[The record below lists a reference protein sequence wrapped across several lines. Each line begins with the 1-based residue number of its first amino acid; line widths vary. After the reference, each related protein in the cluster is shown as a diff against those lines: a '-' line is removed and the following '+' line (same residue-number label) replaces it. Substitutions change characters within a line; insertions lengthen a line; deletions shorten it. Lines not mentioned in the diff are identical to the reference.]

1 MSEEQSKLVHE
12 LRNHLSALAMLISLL
27 ERANISSTSR
37 ERLSETAAR
46 LRDALSNKSIDNRA
60 LCGISQ
66 DMTQLTA
73 LLDEIEIDGLAAKL
87 KDLLSGADERIAQ
100 ATKACE
106 DLLRILK
113 SID

>member
-1 MSEEQSKLVHE
+1 
-12 LRNHLSALAMLISLL
+12 
-27 ERANISSTSR
+27 
-37 ERLSETAAR
+37 
-46 LRDALSNKSIDNRA
+46 
-60 LCGISQ
+60 
-66 DMTQLTA
+66 MTQLTA